1 MHMEAT
7 IKETVKN
14 IFKTHA
20 FEEAVALTESCRG
33 EYIREFGVKSWNALV
48 TYYKHANII
57 PEPSVV
63 AEPEAWYPAVDAE
76 VPDTNAT
83 DVEDKASSPAL
94 SKKEIKKFFHQ
105 KADEVYASL
114 KDETGGVPFE
124 ELMEAL
130 IKLQDEFYVTYGVKL
145 GDYYKKSLEYYRGF
159 DPSKDEE
166 KFLEQFRESEST
178 DSNALV
184 VSDDANDN
192 KKSENEVVETV
203 EYMLYQNAGDKIDW
217 YGHFVNYKGLKVGD
231 EGMMIRMNNLGVGMG
246 RVIATAQMTMEEI
259 GMFHKCYAVIRAN
272 TASDNRRVMLF
283 KRAFNN
289 LKGSMKDP
297 AFATKTKS
305 KDICDFVLNYDS
317 NK

>member
-1 MHMEAT
+1 MEAT

-33 EYIREFGVKSWNALV
+33 EYIREFGVKSWNGLV
-48 TYYKHANII
+48 TYYKNANIT
-57 PEPSVV
+57 PDPSVV

-76 VPDTNAT
+76 VPDTDAT
-83 DVEDKASSPAL
+83 DVDDKSSSPAL
-94 SKKEIKKFFHQ
+94 SKKEIKNLFQQ

-114 KDETGGVPFE
+114 EDETGGVPFE
-124 ELMEAL
+124 GFMEAM
-130 IKLQDEFYVTYGVKL
+130 IKLQDEFYVTYGVKV
-145 GDYYKKSLEYYRGF
+145 GDEYKKFLAYYREAKTENSCHN
-159 DPSKDEE
+159 DTHENNVEIETAEDEVDTVAEDASDSKCED
-166 KFLEQFRESEST
+166 
-178 DSNALV
+178 
-184 VSDDANDN
+184 VSSD
-192 KKSENEVVETV
+192 VETV

-231 EGMMIRMNNLGVGMG
+231 EDMMIRMNNLGIGMG
-246 RVIATAQMTMEEI
+246 RVVATAKMTMDEI
-259 GMFHKCYAVIRAN
+259 AMFHKCYAVIRAN

-289 LKGSMKDP
+289 LQDAMRDP
-297 AFATKTKS
+297 AFSTKTKS
-305 KDICDFVLNYDS
+305 KDMCDFVLNYES